1 MEDIKNYKLPP
12 VERLDDATDEEIV
25 NHIKENLKDNYSVTL
40 WTWGLSQDEINY
52 DEKMLT
58 DAGIVHYHDT
68 TINGFNCFNTEEEM
82 NNFRKK
88 VLDVIFEN
96 IE

>member
-25 NHIKENLKDNYSVTL
+25 NYIKENLKDNYSVTL
-40 WTWGLSQDEINY
+40 WTWGLSEWQIHQDDRI
-52 DEKMLT
+52 LT
-58 DAGIVHYHDT
+58 EAGIVHYHDIT
-68 TINGFNCFNTEEEM
+68 MNGFNCFNTEEEM
-82 NNFRKK
+82 NDFRKK
-88 VLDVIFEN
+88 VLDIIFEN